1 MVNVFRLWETRMSQ
15 TTTLVRQYLDNF
27 HNKWAQNAVMKTGHE
42 ILCDL
47 KSYQKKNVHA
57 LNRKYAHNFKISIV
71 LILIIISRLLN

>member
-1 MVNVFRLWETRMSQ
+1 
-15 TTTLVRQYLDNF
+15 
-27 HNKWAQNAVMKTGHE
+27 MKTGHE
-42 ILCDL
+42 ILSDL